1 MGFFGWYFFGWY
13 FFWMVFYEW
22 ITLIN
27 ECEVG
32 EIDAQVGDARRVTSD
47 DDDVNVGFWE
57 G

>member
-1 MGFFGWYFFGWY
+1 MDGI
-13 FFWMVFYEW
+13 FWMGFYEW

-57 G
+57 EGRGELPV